1 MKILKLKLY
10 QETACYKKPFATK
23 VAETYPLPPYSTA
36 IGMFHKILQAQPGE
50 YFPMN
55 ISIQGSYEGIF
66 SNYQNLMMYKGK
78 DKVTSMPR
86 NVHQLLDVNL
96 IIHVQ
101 AENETI
107 DKIYKNIKIQFLT
120 VWLLEET
127 EHSKYLPKNLA
138 VIYNDRIHRV
148 ILRLE
153 AIVAI
158 FFVISLHGRGVFNQG
173 DYDVSIACRCLLHNK
188 HTVSVENTGI
198 DHALAFHFENER
210 LLVRHVLRRDR
221 EVAVDVLLRENRLT
235 GCDCTDDR
243 NIDHLST
250 KHIKRFI

>member
-101 AENETI
+101 AENESI
-107 DKIYKNIKIQFLT
+107 DKIYKNIINGTETFTLGRNEDIVRIDGIKILENLKEVEDPDIEESAYIPEWINDEVDGINYRLNTTYKIQDDIRKWNKVNVKYVEKYTNKSLIG
-120 VWLLEET
+120 T
-127 EHSKYLPKNLA
+127 EILQDEDGDN
-138 VIYNDRIHRV
+138 IYFYSERI
-148 ILRLE
+148 
-153 AIVAI
+153 
-158 FFVISLHGRGVFNQG
+158 Q
-173 DYDVSIACRCLLHNK
+173 
-188 HTVSVENTGI
+188 
-198 DHALAFHFENER
+198 NE
-210 LLVRHVLRRDR
+210 L
-221 EVAVDVLLRENRLT
+221 
-235 GCDCTDDR
+235 
-243 NIDHLST
+243 
-250 KHIKRFI
+250 